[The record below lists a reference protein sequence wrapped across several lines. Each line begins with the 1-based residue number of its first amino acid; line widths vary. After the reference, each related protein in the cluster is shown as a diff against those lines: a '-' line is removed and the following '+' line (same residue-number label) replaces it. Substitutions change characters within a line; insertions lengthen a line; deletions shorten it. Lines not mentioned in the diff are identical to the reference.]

1 MNDNGAN
8 RAVAT
13 FPLVGTSAIV
23 TGSGQGIGYDI
34 ARHLMRAGADVLVY
48 DINGEVG
55 EPAAE
60 ALTQEFPGR
69 RAVAFVGDVAS
80 EDDMREAFDLAIA
93 ELGMPRILVNN
104 AGISDLRPIV
114 RLSVAEWRR
123 VFDVCAM
130 GTFLGTRELARR
142 YMEEGLTGAAVIST
156 SSLNFQFPS
165 EGLGHY
171 VAAKAAV
178 SQFTKQA
185 ALELA
190 PLEIRANA
198 IAPGVIATPLAASYI
213 LGDENVKKGF
223 IDRTPLGRFGRTED
237 IARVAVFLASEAAG
251 WITGETIRVDGGA
264 HMRGLPNYW
273 QDMAPVLGL
282 PEVTP
287 GEWRDA
293 VGEAS

>member
-1 MNDNGAN
+1 MSDNQ
-8 RAVAT
+8 AVAEL
-13 FPLVGTSAIV
+13 PLVGSTAIV
-23 TGSGQGIGYDI
+23 TGSGQGIGYEI
-34 ARHLMRAGADVLVY
+34 ARYLMRAGVNVLVY
-48 DINGEVG
+48 DIDGDVG
-55 EPAAE
+55 IPAAK
-60 ALTQEFPGR
+60 ALTDEFPGR
-69 RAVAFVGDVAS
+69 RAVPFVGDVAS
-80 EDDMREAFDLAIA
+80 EDDQLRAFDLAIE

-114 RLSVAEWRR
+114 RLSVDEWRR
-123 VFDVCAM
+123 VFDVCAL

-142 YMEEGLTGAAVIST
+142 YMEQGLTGAAVINT
-156 SSLNFQFPS
+156 SSLNFLFPS

-190 PLEIRANA
+190 PLEIRVNA

-223 IDRTPLGRFGRTED
+223 VDRTPMGRFGKPED
-237 IARVAVFLASEAAG
+237 IARVATFLASEYAG
-251 WITGETIRVDGGA
+251 WITGETIIVDGGA

-282 PEVTP
+282 PEVEP
-287 GEWRDA
+287 GEWRRA
-293 VGEAS
+293 PAGQPS